1 MGKGEEAM
9 WSEYRMSQSK
19 WVLSFHPGAANRAGQ
34 MMVKV
39 VFFSFF
45 FFFIAF
51 PLKVCNVCKAMN
63 HAVLS
68 WSRTVR

>member
-39 VFFSFF
+39 VF
-45 FFFIAF
+45 IAF
-51 PLKVCNVCKAMN
+51 HLKVCNVCKAMN

>member
-39 VFFSFF
+39 VFFFF
-45 FFFIAF
+45 F
-51 PLKVCNVCKAMN
+51 
-63 HAVLS
+63 S
-68 WSRTVR
+68 

>member
-39 VFFSFF
+39 VF
-45 FFFIAF
+45 IAF